1 MVLKIYKAINPSQ
14 RHYVGIKYD
23 LSSKTPILKTKLKQ
37 KIRISGRNNQGKTT
51 ILNRGGGHKKRY
63 RLLINYY
70 KEKYNGI
77 VYSIEYDPNRTANIA
92 SVYNPDSKLFFY
104 TIAAN
109 NLKVGDI
116 LKSDTEAQTK
126 IGHLTTL
133 ENVSLGC
140 PIYNIATSRMKCGI
154 ISKSAGTYSLILSKF
169 KKTAKLLLSSGKQ
182 KVVSIN
188 SYCNVGSVS
197 NKAFF
202 LKQLGKAGR
211 SRWLGLRP
219 HVKGICMN
227 PVDHPNGGGE
237 GKKSSKR
244 KNPWGKV
251 LRSKKKK

>member
-1 MVLKIYKAINPSQ
+1 MLLKVYKAINPSQ
-14 RHYVGIKYD
+14 RHYIGIKYD
-23 LSSKTPILKTKLKQ
+23 LSSNIPTLKTKLKQ
-37 KIRISGRNNQGKTT
+37 KLRIAGKNNQGKTT
-51 ILNRGGGHKKRY
+51 ISNKGGGHKKRY

-70 KEKYNGI
+70 KEKYGGI

-92 SVYNPDSKLFFY
+92 SVYNPDTKLFFY
-104 TIAAN
+104 TIAPN

-116 LKSDTEAQTK
+116 LKSGTEAQTK

-133 ENVSLGC
+133 KNVALGC
-140 PIYNIATSRMKCGI
+140 PIYNISTSKTKSGI
-154 ISKSAGTYSLILSKF
+154 ISKSAGTYSLIVSKL
-169 KKTAKLLLSSGKQ
+169 KRKAKLILSSGKQ
-182 KVVSIN
+182 KSVSIN
-188 SYCNVGSVS
+188 SYCNIGSVS

-202 LKQLGKAGR
+202 LKELGKAGR
-211 SRWLGLRP
+211 SRWLGIRP

-251 LRSKKKK
+251 LRSRK